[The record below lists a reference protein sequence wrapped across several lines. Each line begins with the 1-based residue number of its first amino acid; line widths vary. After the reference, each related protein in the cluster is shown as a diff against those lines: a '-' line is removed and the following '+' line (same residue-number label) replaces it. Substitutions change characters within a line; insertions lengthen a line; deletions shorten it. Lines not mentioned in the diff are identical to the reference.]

1 MSEVAL
7 EPGMIVSNEP
17 GYYREGAFGIRI
29 ENLLVVTEAETLPGG
44 DMAAKLCFETLN
56 FVPIDR
62 RLIRSDMLSAPERSW
77 IDAYHATCRDN
88 IGPRLSQTARL
99 WLRDATAPLP
109 KG

>member
-1 MSEVAL
+1 
-7 EPGMIVSNEP
+7 
-17 GYYREGAFGIRI
+17 
-29 ENLLVVTEAETLPGG
+29 
-44 DMAAKLCFETLN
+44 MAAKALIGATLT

-99 WLRDATAPLP
+99 WLRDATAPCP
-109 KG
+109 KGDILM